1 MEGTKPRTA
10 NSLGMFDLLKG
21 IGMLTIVFAHT
32 GELYPMG
39 SGSINLLTFF
49 MFAYRES
56 LMAAF
61 YIASGYGFRKR
72 SIGKCID
79 QQFKTLLKPYIYTG
93 IATTVFHFIIH
104 YSLFGSLH
112 NATYETYKVLGGFAL
127 GLPHT
132 ATYFGQL
139 FFSCGPMWYLL
150 SLMIAWILLDLILN
164 IFPEQYI
171 NWAVLGTML
180 SIKPILDVNAEG
192 KLAARE
198 AKMVM
203 FCSPHNPCGRAWTEE
218 ELAGVVNLC
227 YKYGVPLVC
236 DEIHADFVYAPNAH
250 HSILNLPHA
259 DELAVMLCA
268 ASKTFNVAGLQ
279 QASLVCKN
287 ERMREAIAKE
297 STACG
302 VKSGNVF
309 ALAATRAAYTDCD
322 AWLDGLKAYLVG
334 NRDCVTAYA
343 KAHFPKVIVT
353 PLEATYLMWLDCR
366 ALGLEQEELMRRLL
380 NAHVK
385 VNDGLFFGEGGRGFI
400 RLNIGCP
407 RAQLNAALERMK
419 DVLN

>member
-1 MEGTKPRTA
+1 
-10 NSLGMFDLLKG
+10 
-21 IGMLTIVFAHT
+21 
-32 GELYPMG
+32 
-39 SGSINLLTFF
+39 
-49 MFAYRES
+49 
-56 LMAAF
+56 
-61 YIASGYGFRKR
+61 
-72 SIGKCID
+72 
-79 QQFKTLLKPYIYTG
+79 
-93 IATTVFHFIIH
+93 
-104 YSLFGSLH
+104 
-112 NATYETYKVLGGFAL
+112 
-127 GLPHT
+127 
-132 ATYFGQL
+132 
-139 FFSCGPMWYLL
+139 
-150 SLMIAWILLDLILN
+150 
-164 IFPEQYI
+164 
-171 NWAVLGTML
+171 
-180 SIKPILDVNAEG
+180 
-192 KLAARE
+192 
-198 AKMVM
+198 
-203 FCSPHNPCGRAWTEE
+203 
-218 ELAGVVNLC
+218 
-227 YKYGVPLVC
+227 
-236 DEIHADFVYAPNAH
+236 
-250 HSILNLPHA
+250 
-259 DELAVMLCA
+259 MLCA

-380 NAHVK
+380 DAHVK

-419 DVLN
+419 DVLR